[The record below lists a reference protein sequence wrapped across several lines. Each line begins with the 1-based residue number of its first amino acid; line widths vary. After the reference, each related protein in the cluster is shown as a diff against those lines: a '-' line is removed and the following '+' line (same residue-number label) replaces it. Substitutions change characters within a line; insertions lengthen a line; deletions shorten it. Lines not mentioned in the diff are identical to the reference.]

1 MTTTIDLPAV
11 TAPNPNRTPPL
22 PHGRVAK
29 QVPLQSAGQGGS
41 RSQNVTRVSARKGHA
56 LASSQDDGTESLGPS
71 GHAHCPRSAI
81 PRVEHTQVITS
92 RSQGARPRRQ
102 SAPPPPPPPSPCA
115 AAAAA
120 GPPVAG
126 RSPLAFKGIT
136 GVPERPGQSWMPSH
150 WWLLHTMCV
159 TNGQHHAL
167 ARRPSCCW
175 PCKAT

>member
-92 RSQGARPRRQ
+92 RSQGARPRCQ
-102 SAPPPPPPPSPCA
+102 SAPPPPPPIA
-115 AAAAA
+115 LRRR
-120 GPPVAG
+120 GRGRPVG
-126 RSPLAFKGIT
+126 
-136 GVPERPGQSWMPSH
+136 
-150 WWLLHTMCV
+150 
-159 TNGQHHAL
+159 
-167 ARRPSCCW
+167 RRPIAVGIQGHYW
-175 PCKAT
+175 GA